1 LWQPTIHLE
10 GCTTGGFTHQ
20 DHCNTN
26 EKY

>member
-26 EKY
+26 ETY